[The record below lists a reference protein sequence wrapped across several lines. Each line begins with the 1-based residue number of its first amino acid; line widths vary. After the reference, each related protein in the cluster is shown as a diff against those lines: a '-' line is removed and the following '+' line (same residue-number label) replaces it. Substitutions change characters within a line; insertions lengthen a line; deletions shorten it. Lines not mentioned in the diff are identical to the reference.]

1 MQAFFDA
8 FGGLALALLG
18 AGLAAALCAIGS
30 AKGTGMTGEAGAGL
44 LCEDPAKF
52 GKVLILQVI
61 PGTQGLYGL
70 VVWFFAIFR
79 MGLLDGS
86 AFVGDMLYWETPDFR
101 YIEHF
106 CILPALRG
114 QRYGSR
120 ALSMLPNDRP
130 VILEIDPP
138 VDEIAIRRKGFYERC
153 GFTANPYPH
162 VHPAYHKGIR
172 GHDLVLMSRPD
183 GLTDKQCRA
192 FQAYLA
198 DVVMRNAY

>member
-70 VVWFFAIFR
+70 VVWFFALLQ
-79 MGLLDGS
+79 MGVFGGNVDPTSLTVVDGLRVACACLPMATGAAIS
-86 AFVGDMLYWETPDFR
+86 APAQGRVAATAVNLMAKRPDDW
-101 YIEHF
+101 
-106 CILPALRG
+106 A
-114 QRYGSR
+114 
-120 ALSMLPNDRP
+120 
-130 VILEIDPP
+130 
-138 VDEIAIRRKGFYERC
+138 
-153 GFTANPYPH
+153 
-162 VHPAYHKGIR
+162 KGII
-172 GHDLVLMSRPD
+172 LCITVEFYAILSLLASFLMLLNLHL
-183 GLTDKQCRA
+183 GA
-192 FQAYLA
+192 
-198 DVVMRNAY
+198 

>member
-79 MGLLDGS
+79 MGLLSGSLPELTVTQGLQYFVACLPMALGGMIS
-86 AFVGDMLYWETPDFR
+86 AFAQEARPLVQGHGAVRHGRVLCDSFPARLHADDHQYQQVTP
-101 YIEHF
+101 
-106 CILPALRG
+106 
-114 QRYGSR
+114 Q
-120 ALSMLPNDRP
+120 
-130 VILEIDPP
+130 
-138 VDEIAIRRKGFYERC
+138 ER
-153 GFTANPYPH
+153 
-162 VHPAYHKGIR
+162 V
-172 GHDLVLMSRPD
+172 
-183 GLTDKQCRA
+183 KQ
-192 FQAYLA
+192 
-198 DVVMRNAY
+198 